1 MSNFFSSSVVQQS
14 MKELGE
20 LQEELAS
27 QIFLIP
33 FFNKEE
39 KRAHLDLMKEF
50 LEKQKNLLFRMSLS
64 DDPEAVET
72 KKQILQSAKML
83 GLKDGQ
89 GINEFFDL
97 LESTIDTLDRQINKE

>member
-1 MSNFFSSSVVQQS
+1 

-33 FFNKEE
+33 FFSKEE
-39 KRAHLDLMKEF
+39 KRAHLDLMREF
-50 LEKQKNLLFRMSLS
+50 LEKQKNLFFRMCLS
-64 DDPEAVET
+64 DDPEALET
-72 KKQILQSAKML
+72 KNQILKTAKML

>member
-1 MSNFFSSSVVQQS
+1 MSNFFNSSVVQQS

>member
-1 MSNFFSSSVVQQS
+1 MSNFFDSSVVRQS
-14 MKELGE
+14 MKELGD
-20 LQEELAS
+20 LQEKLAS
-27 QIFLIP
+27 QIFSIP
-33 FFNKEE
+33 FFSKDE
-39 KRAHLDLMKEF
+39 KRAHLDLMREF

-64 DDPEAVET
+64 DDPEALET

-97 LESTIDTLDRQINKE
+97 LENTITTLDKQLNKE

>member
-1 MSNFFSSSVVQQS
+1 

-64 DDPEAVET
+64 DDPEALET

>member
-1 MSNFFSSSVVQQS
+1 

>member
-1 MSNFFSSSVVQQS
+1 MSNFFNSSVVQQS

-83 GLKDGQ
+83 GLKEGQ

-97 LESTIDTLDRQINKE
+97 LENTITTLDKQINKE

>member
-1 MSNFFSSSVVQQS
+1 MSNFFDSSVVQQS

-39 KRAHLDLMKEF
+39 KRAHLDLMREF
-50 LEKQKNLLFRMSLS
+50 LEKQKNLFFRMCLS
-64 DDPEAVET
+64 DDPEALET
-72 KKQILQSAKML
+72 KNQILKSAKTL
-83 GLKDGQ
+83 GLKEGQ
-89 GINEFFDL
+89 GINEFFEL
-97 LESTIDTLDRQINKE
+97 LETTITGLDEQITKG